1 MRRSDAAPTG
11 VNTKSPKRGG
21 AMERTT
27 KRPAQKSRRAGIR
40 LMEHVILD
48 GELGT
53 YAIDR
58 IVEEFRTA
66 GIFRDDRDLIDEAR
80 IGMMLV
86 NFCAVSE
93 ANNRLQRIPKCRMM
107 SKRFFEGLKQI
118 SYLIERNRGLDP
130 WLAEIF
136 AIMMR
141 GVHELG
147 GPTRQLQSTLE
158 SANVEIKN
166 YLKASRLEKNNER
179 NRDPLSY
186 AFLFEGYEVWC
197 DLKYGKDSVRP
208 RLSAQDY
215 RHFVRFLAAAWE
227 TLRFP
232 TTDHRGHTREPL
244 EGWIADR
251 LRKDDRFRILS
262 DDDLIE
268 IPRKANRLSSEI
280 KR

>member
-158 SANVEIKN
+158 SANVEIK
-166 YLKASRLEKNNER
+166 
-179 NRDPLSY
+179 
-186 AFLFEGYEVWC
+186 
-197 DLKYGKDSVRP
+197 
-208 RLSAQDY
+208 
-215 RHFVRFLAAAWE
+215 
-227 TLRFP
+227 
-232 TTDHRGHTREPL
+232 
-244 EGWIADR
+244 
-251 LRKDDRFRILS
+251 
-262 DDDLIE
+262 
-268 IPRKANRLSSEI
+268 SE
-280 KR
+280 